1 MMKKKQISKDS
12 SYQKSKWILY
22 KLSRRDDKK
31 LWHELHTKN
40 NQLRH
45 VNTKIPDTKSNQCTS
60 SFRSQGHK
68 FNITSNISPYVSLLS
83 SSSDCWHGSGRS
95 FSQLPRFRKSSSL
108 SSNMTYQEALG
119 VSDPLQNK
127 FVSKHTKNNR
137 KCKLSK
143 SHTLSSL
150 NTIRIKAIDT
160 PSAMFVSPER
170 SELFDLDKIT
180 REHEFDQIDTES
192 IIFATNSKY
201 WLRDNA
207 GFTMNIVP
215 KLKERKSIQTDNDDA
230 SNEQNKLP
238 KLVKNV
244 NKHTQK
250 RQQIANE
257 DHKHKKQRLK
267 IKVDS
272 RQLQVAN
279 KSSSKSN
286 SNRLSTISASPSTA
300 RSIKTSSSS
309 VMNSPLLTVKIRER
323 TPINHKMLK
332 KYLYKNI
339 FDKRKMPE
347 DKIYVLGSNSIV
359 SQL

>member
-1 MMKKKQISKDS
+1 MKKKQISKDS

-40 NQLRH
+40 NRLRH
-45 VNTKIPDTKSNQCTS
+45 VNTKISDTKSNTSTS

-68 FNITSNISPYVSLLS
+68 FNITSNISPSVSLLS
-83 SSSDCWHGSGRS
+83 SSSNCWHGNGRS
-95 FSQLPRFRKSSSL
+95 FSQLPRFRKCGSQ

-150 NTIRIKAIDT
+150 NTIRIEAMDT
-160 PSAMFVSPER
+160 QSAMFVTPER

-215 KLKERKSIQTDNDDA
+215 KLKERKSVQNDNDDA

-238 KLVKNV
+238 KLVE
-244 NKHTQK
+244 HIQK
-250 RQQIANE
+250 RQQIANT

-272 RQLQVAN
+272 RQLRVAN

-339 FDKRKMPE
+339 FGKRKMPE
-347 DKIYVLGSNSIV
+347 NKIYVLGSNSIV